1 MDVWVVVFRL
11 EETIWPTP
19 GGVQPGGLEA
29 GQDLLCF

>member
-1 MDVWVVVFRL
+1 MWVVVFRL

-19 GGVQPGGLEA
+19 DGVQLGGLET